1 MISIS
6 FEKLVFNAI
15 KAYKTQVKLYVDRV
29 KLKYLLKHKFLYK
42 ITKNEGYMAIQITTI
57 DVDN

>member
-42 ITKNEGYMAIQITTI
+42 ITKNEGYMAI
-57 DVDN
+57 